1 MGLRFVFVQKD
12 PISNLATMCLS
23 AVLKEEGHDTHV
35 LIDPAEPDIV
45 RSIRRYDPDVVCF
58 SATTGQ
64 HVWQLAVARAVKE
77 RFGPIV
83 LMGGPHPTFYP
94 KVLEENAAVDFICM
108 GEGED
113 CIVELARALESGT
126 DPSSIPNLGWRDDDG
141 TPVYNP
147 LRGLEQEPD
156 QWPFPDRSCYDHYDF
171 VKKRRTV
178 SVMSAR
184 GCPYKCTFCFNVTM
198 QEMYRGKGKYVRQ
211 KSVDYMIAE
220 LKDVLARY
228 PWVRQL
234 GFADDIFVLNFRKW
248 GKPFLKRYAEEIGL
262 PFSCLLRPDLV
273 TKEMVQDLKAANCKL
288 IKIGLESGVE
298 DLRVGVL
305 KKGRLD
311 NDGMRIAGQ
320 LIKEAGIKLYTFNI
334 VGIPGETVDM
344 AFETADLNI
353 AMGADHA
360 WASICQPYPGTTLE
374 SWSIEN
380 GYLGDDGGD
389 KDFQYSYFIDTPLQ
403 IERKEELC
411 NMQKLLPVLVSY
423 PWLRPVVR
431 KAIAMPANPAFEL
444 IFKAHYAA
452 GLVKTGQIDLNDMMR
467 LIPLTANYWTDRGGT
482 LDPGT
487 M

>member
-1 MGLRFVFVQKD
+1 MHFVFVQKD
-12 PISNLATMCLS
+12 PIPNLATMCLS
-23 AVLKEEGHDTHV
+23 AVLKEDGHTTHV
-35 LIDPAEPDIV
+35 LIDPAERDMV
-45 RSIRRYDPDVVCF
+45 KALRRQEPDVICL

-64 HVWQLAVARAVKE
+64 HVWQLAVARAAKA
-77 RFGPIV
+77 RFNPVIV
-83 LMGGPHPTFYP
+83 MGGPHPTFYP
-94 KVLEENAAVDFICM
+94 RVLEENPCLDYICM

-113 CIVELARALESGT
+113 CLVELGRALRDGT
-126 DPSSIPNLGWRDDDG
+126 DPSGIPNLGWRDEDG

-147 LRGLEQEPD
+147 LRALEQEPEH
-156 QWPFPDRSCYDHYDF
+156 WPFPDRSVYDHYEF
-171 VKKRRTV
+171 VRKRRTV

-211 KSVDYMIAE
+211 KPVESMIAE
-220 LKDVLARY
+220 LKDIQANY
-228 PWVRQL
+228 PWVRQI
-234 GFADDIFVLNFRKW
+234 GFADDIFVLNYRRW
-248 GKPFLKRYAEEIGL
+248 GKEFLARYAEEIGL

-273 TKEMVQDLKAANCKL
+273 TKELVQSLKEANCKL
-288 IKIGLESGVE
+288 IKVGLESGVE
-298 DLRVGVL
+298 ELRVGVL
-305 KKGRLD
+305 KKGRLG
-311 NDGMRIAGQ
+311 NEGMRIAGQ

-353 AMGADHA
+353 AMGSDHA

-380 GYLGDDGGD
+380 GYLGGDGGD
-389 KDFQYSYFIDTPLQ
+389 KDFQYSYFIDTPLK
-403 IERKEELC
+403 IDRKEELC
-411 NMQKLLPVLVSY
+411 NFQKLLPVLVTF

-431 KAIAMPANPAFEL
+431 RAIRLPANPGFEL

-452 GLVKTGQIDLNDMMR
+452 GLVRTGQIDLRDMAR
-467 LIPLTANYWTDRGGT
+467 LIPLTTNYWTNRGGT

>member
-1 MGLRFVFVQKD
+1 MHFVFVQKD
-12 PISNLATMCLS
+12 PIPNLATMCLS
-23 AVLKEEGHDTHV
+23 AVLKEEGHTTHV
-35 LIDPAEPDIV
+35 LIDPAERDIV
-45 RSIRRYDPDVVCF
+45 RAIRRQDPDVVCF

-64 HVWQLAVARAVKE
+64 HVWQLAVARAVKA
-77 RFGPIV
+77 RWSPTV
-83 LMGGPHPTFYP
+83 VMGGPHPTFYP
-94 KVLEENAAVDFICM
+94 RVLEENDCVDYICM

-113 CIVELARALESGT
+113 CLVELARALQDST
-126 DPSSIPNLGWRDDDG
+126 DVCGIPNLGWRDDDG
-141 TPVYNP
+141 TPIYNP
-147 LRGLEQEPD
+147 LRPLEQHPD
-156 QWPFPDRSCYDHYDF
+156 RWPFPDRAVYDHYPF
-171 VKKRRTV
+171 VRKRRTV

-211 KSVDYMIAE
+211 KSVDRMIAE
-220 LKDVLARY
+220 LQDIRANY
-228 PWVRQL
+228 PWVKQI
-234 GFADDIFVLNFRKW
+234 GFADDIFVLNYRKW
-248 GKPFLKRYAEEIGL
+248 GKEFLRRYADEIGL

-273 TKEMVQDLKAANCKL
+273 TKELVRSLADANCKL

-311 NDGMRIAGQ
+311 NEGMRIAGQ
-320 LIKEAGIKLYTFNI
+320 LIKEAGIRLYTFNI
-334 VGIPGETVDM
+334 VGIPGETLDM

-380 GYLGDDGGD
+380 GFLGEDGGD

-403 IERKEELC
+403 IEHKQELC
-411 NMQKLLPVLVSY
+411 NFQKLLPLLVSF
-423 PWLRPVVR
+423 PWMRPVIR
-431 KAIAMPANPAFEL
+431 RAIELPPNAGFEL
-444 IFKAHYAA
+444 VFKAHYAA
-452 GLVKTGQIDLNDMMR
+452 GLVRTGQIDVLDMTR
-467 LIPLTANYWTDRGGT
+467 LIPLTTNYWTNRGGT